1 MREYFYLVSSLVT
14 LSPDVKPLCTSD
26 SFLELCRGQISG
38 AEWNILAAT
47 KLIDDGTLKIDS
59 DSTEVLRQYWS
70 WDGNLRNLLL
80 EVLTADGSGAKYKRH
95 EEGFFSETAGI
106 KNEAFAKNNP
116 LEREEFLFTARSNFL
131 DELAQRHQ
139 FDFNVLVIYRLKLL
153 LLEQR
158 QKYHHESGVKNLE
171 NLVEELLNQRADASN
186 PGN

>member
-95 EEGFFSETAGI
+95 EEGFL
-106 KNEAFAKNNP
+106 
-116 LEREEFLFTARSNFL
+116 LERARSSGKLRRFAFVL
-131 DELAQRHQ
+131 LKARTGPASGLQERH
-139 FDFNVLVIYRLKLL
+139 
-153 LLEQR
+153 
-158 QKYHHESGVKNLE
+158 
-171 NLVEELLNQRADASN
+171 
-186 PGN
+186 